1 MPYAGKNEKI
11 RKNKKEEK
19 KETKSLWRIFFSK
32 INK

>member
-19 KETKSLWRIFFSK
+19 KGNKKSLENFFFK
-32 INK
+32 NK

>member
-11 RKNKKEEK
+11 KKIRKKKK
-19 KETKSLWRIFFSK
+19 RKQKVFGAFFLK